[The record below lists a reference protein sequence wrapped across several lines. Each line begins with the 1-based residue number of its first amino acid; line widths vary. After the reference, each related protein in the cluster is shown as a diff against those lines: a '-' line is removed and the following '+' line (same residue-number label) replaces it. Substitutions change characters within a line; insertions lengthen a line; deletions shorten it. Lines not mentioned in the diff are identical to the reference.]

1 MSLAFRLASEQE
13 APRGEK
19 GAVEMA
25 AKRVQTS
32 NGKADAVM
40 RAFVRGRLGQAPEFA
55 RSVDG
60 VGVCRLLVVG
70 QAAGPASSP
79 PRVSLY
85 IRDGAPELRDDE
97 AMRCSCGLNPG
108 DLIEAVG
115 NIGPERR
122 KARRQEVLVSEQ
134 VKLRER
140 AAA

>member
-1 MSLAFRLASEQE
+1 ME
-13 APRGEK
+13 
-19 GAVEMA
+19 
-25 AKRVQTS
+25 AKRNQAS
-32 NGKADAVM
+32 NGTAEEAM
-40 RAFVRGRLGQAPEFA
+40 RTFVRGRLGRAPEFA

-70 QAAGPASSP
+70 RAAGPASSP

-85 IRDGAPELRDDE
+85 VKDGAPGLRDDE
-97 AMRCSCGLNPG
+97 AVRCGCGLNRG

-115 NIGPERR
+115 DIGPERP
-122 KARRQEVLVSEQ
+122 KARRQEVLVSER